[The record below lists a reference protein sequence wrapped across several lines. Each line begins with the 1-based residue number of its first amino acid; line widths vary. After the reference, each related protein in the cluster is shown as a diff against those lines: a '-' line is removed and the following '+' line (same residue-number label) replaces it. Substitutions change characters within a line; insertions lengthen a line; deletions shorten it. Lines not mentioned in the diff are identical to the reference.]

1 MEALLQ
7 TPSYWWRGCSF
18 GGGFATNTQLFV
30 EGMFFGVPIK
40 GTVLV
45 NGGHGGGSDSFVSV
59 LFMVILYHS
68 LTLGGCDAV
77 LRPYQW

>member
-1 MEALLQ
+1 M
-7 TPSYWWRGCSF
+7 CSF

-45 NGGHGGGSDSFVSV
+45 NGGHGGGGDGFVSV
-59 LFMVILYHS
+59 CVYGD
-68 LTLGGCDAV
+68 TLSQ
-77 LRPYQW
+77 PYSWWL

>member
-7 TPSYWWRGCSF
+7 TPSHWWRGCSF

-30 EGMFFGVPIK
+30 EGMLFGVPIR

-45 NGGHGGGSDSFVSV
+45 NGGHVGGGDSFVCV
-59 LFMVILYHS
+59 CMVILYHS
-68 LTLGGCDAV
+68 LTLGGCGAV